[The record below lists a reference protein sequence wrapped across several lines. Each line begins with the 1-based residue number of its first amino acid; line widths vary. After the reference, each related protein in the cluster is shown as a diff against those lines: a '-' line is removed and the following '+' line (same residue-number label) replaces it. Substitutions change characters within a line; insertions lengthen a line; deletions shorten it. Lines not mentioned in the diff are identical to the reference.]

1 MKTPICDFVRDYAAA
16 SPVRLHMPGHK
27 GKALLG
33 PEALDITEIPG
44 ADVLYRAKGVIRQSE
59 ENAAALFGSARTLYS
74 AEGSSLCIRAMLQL
88 AQLYARLQ
96 GRRPRI
102 AAGRNA
108 HRVFLE
114 AAALLDLEIR
124 WLGDAQE
131 LLSCQI
137 RPEALEAL
145 FADEKTA
152 PTAVYVTSPDY
163 LGNCA
168 ALAALAEFCHRNGAL
183 LLVDNAHGAYL
194 KFLSPSRHP
203 LDLGADLCCDSAHK
217 TLPVLTGGAY
227 LHLSQ
232 SCPQAL
238 LPMAE
243 QALSLFASTSPSYLI
258 LQSLD
263 AANALLA
270 GDYPVRIA
278 DIAAKLEALK
288 AALQSAGWTLSGTEP
303 LKLTF
308 RPKSRGYTGEELGA
322 LLGQA
327 GIVCEFADPDCLV
340 LMFSP
345 ACGADAFS
353 RLQDALGRIPPRAPL
368 REAAPPLPPPAP
380 VLSPREALL
389 SPFETLPVEAALGRI
404 LASPSVGCPPAVP
417 ILICGERIGPEAL
430 ALFRYYGIETVDVI
444 AE

>member
-1 MKTPICDFVRDYAAA
+1 MKTPVCDFVRDYAAA
-16 SPVRLHMPGHK
+16 APVRLHMPGHK

-44 ADVLYRAKGVIRQSE
+44 ADVLYRAKGVIRESE

-74 AEGSSLCIRAMLQL
+74 TEGSSLCIRAMLQL

-114 AAALLDLEIR
+114 AAALLDLESR

-131 LLSCQI
+131 LLSCEI
-137 RPEALEAL
+137 RTDALETL

-168 ALAALAEFCHRNGAL
+168 ALAPLAEICHRNGAL

-227 LHLSQ
+227 LHLSRC
-232 SCPQAL
+232 CPAAL
-238 LPMAE
+238 PPMAE

-270 GDYPVRIA
+270 GDYPARIA
-278 DIAAKLEALK
+278 DTAAKLDALK

-303 LKLTF
+303 LKLTLL
-308 RPKSRGYTGEELGA
+308 PKSRGYTGEELEKH
-322 LLGQA
+322 LRQS

-340 LMFSP
+340 LMFTP
-345 ACGADAFS
+345 ACGADAFAS
-353 RLQDALGRIPPRAPL
+353 LSDALGRIPPRAPL

-404 LASPSVGCPPAVP
+404 LASPSVDCPPAVP

-430 ALFRYYGIETVDVI
+430 ALCRYYGRETVDVI